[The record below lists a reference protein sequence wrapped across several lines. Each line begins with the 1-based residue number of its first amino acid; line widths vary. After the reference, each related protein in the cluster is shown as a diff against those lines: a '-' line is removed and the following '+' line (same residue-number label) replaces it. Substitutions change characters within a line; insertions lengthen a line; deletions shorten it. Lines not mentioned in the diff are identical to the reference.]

1 MKNLLITYYGIQT
14 EGTCFLDGAEGFIGN
29 EYIYFI
35 IPAGNKEA
43 IHTEQLA
50 LCYYLF
56 ENNVNK
62 MAVPV
67 QNINGEFTTLFMGEE
82 YIVVKML
89 PVDRE
94 SNRSHGQELARFHH
108 IGSGYPY
115 EPQDFS
121 SYGQWKQLWIN
132 KLTAFE
138 QKIDQDEALYQSPYH
153 RKLSDLF
160 PYIIGISENAIQY
173 LQEAE
178 YDNRFH
184 ESDQGTITY
193 KRYTNQCNRDV
204 MWHGNFMFD
213 HPVRDLAEHIRYCIL
228 YQGEQGKDNVVE
240 FLQDYQKERSL
251 SVFSW
256 RLLYARLLYPVHF
269 FDLMEKGFA
278 SASYDSLLSSLVD
291 LQHKQLRYEK
301 FMGEF
306 FERFDVDHKE
316 WKIPVI
322 DWLQ

>member
-1 MKNLLITYYGIQT
+1 MKNLLSTYYGIQT
-14 EGTCFLDGAEGFIGN
+14 EGSCFLDGVEGYIGN

-35 IPAGNKEA
+35 IPAGNKEV
-43 IHTEQLA
+43 IHTEQIA
-50 LCYYLF
+50 LSYYLF
-56 ENNVNK
+56 ENGINRNAAPIQNVN
-62 MAVPV
+62 
-67 QNINGEFTTLFMGEE
+67 QEWTTLFMGEE
-82 YIVVKML
+82 YIVVKMHPL
-89 PVDRE
+89 DRE
-94 SNRSHGQELARFHH
+94 LNLSHGQALANFHRV
-108 IGSGYPY
+108 GSSYPY

-138 QKIDQDEALYQSPYH
+138 QKVEQDDALYQSPYH

-173 LQEAE
+173 LQETE

-184 ESDQGTITY
+184 DSDQGTITY
-193 KRYTNQCNRDV
+193 KRYTNQCNRDII
-204 MWHGNFMFD
+204 WHGGFMFD

-228 YQGEQGKDNVVE
+228 YQSDHGKENAVK
-240 FLQDYQKERSL
+240 FLQDYQRERSL
-251 SVFSW
+251 SIFSW

-278 SASYDSLLSSLVD
+278 STSYDSMLTSLHD
-291 LQHKQLRYEK
+291 LQQKQVRYEK
-301 FMGEF
+301 FIGEF
-306 FERFDVDHKE
+306 FQTVEVDHDE

-322 DWLQ
+322 EWL

>member
-1 MKNLLITYYGIQT
+1 MKNLLATYYGIQT

-35 IPAGNKEA
+35 IPAENKEA
-43 IHTEQLA
+43 IHIEQLA
-50 LCYYLF
+50 LAYYLF
-56 ENNVNK
+56 ENGVNNV
-62 MAVPV
+62 AVPV
-67 QNINGEFTTLFMGEE
+67 ENVNGEWTTLFMGDE
-82 YIVVKML
+82 YTVVKMRPL
-89 PVDRE
+89 DR
-94 SNRSHGQELARFHH
+94 NLKLSHGKLLAHLHRV
-108 IGSGYPY
+108 GAGYPF

-138 QKIDQDEALYQSPYH
+138 QKMEQDDTLYKSPYH

-173 LQEAE
+173 LQETE
-178 YDNRFH
+178 FDNRFH
-184 ESDQGTITY
+184 ESDKGTIAY

-204 MWHGNFMFD
+204 IWHGDFIYD

-228 YQGEQGKDNVVE
+228 YQNEKGVENVIE

-251 SVFSW
+251 SIFSW

-269 FDLMEKGFA
+269 FDLMEKGFT
-278 SASYDSLLSSLVD
+278 STSYDSLLSSLTD
-291 LQHKQLRYEK
+291 LQLKQIRYEK
-301 FMGEF
+301 FMGDF
-306 FERFDVDHKE
+306 FQTVGIEHDE
-316 WKIPVI
+316 WKIPVV
-322 DWLQ
+322 DWL